1 MLRRSLC
8 WFLLLIL
15 PFAANAQD
23 KAPISAVVRNA
34 TYICV
39 MTYSG
44 DMLNPEVTPEDRHAV
59 ANIEQAIEKWGRYKL
74 VYNRGEA
81 DLMLVVRTGR
91 TAEVHGGVQVG
102 TSTDRPRGKTYSIGA
117 EAGDP
122 QDTLEAYLGSQGT
135 NGPPLWRGRAKNGLK
150 LPEVRLMQEFRSC
163 VEAAEKSNRPKS
175 KS

>member
-1 MLRRSLC
+1 MLKRSHC
-8 WFLLLIL
+8 WLFPLIL
-15 PFAANAQD
+15 AFAADAQER
-23 KAPISAVVRNA
+23 APISMAARNA
-34 TYICV
+34 TYIYV

-44 DMLNPEVTPEDRHAV
+44 DVLNAEVAPEDRHAV
-59 ANIEQAIEKWGRYKL
+59 TNVQKAIEKWGRYRL

-81 DLMLVVRTGR
+81 DLILVVRTGR

-102 TSTDRPRGKTYSIGA
+102 PHGKTYSVGG

-122 QDTLEAYLGSQGT
+122 QDTLEAYLASQGT
-135 NGPPLWRGRAKNGLK
+135 NGPLLWKGRAKNGLK
-150 LPEVRLMQEFRSC
+150 LPEVPLMQEFRSS